1 MDLASAKTVNN
12 QEKDRFELKI
22 DDHIAF
28 IDYKI
33 GKSGKWYL
41 VHTEVPK
48 PISGIGTAHKI
59 VRETLQ
65 LIDELNGKIVPSC
78 PFIHKFIKDRPG
90 EYDHMLAEGVKL

>member
-1 MDLASAKTVNN
+1 MDLASVKTIHN
-12 QEKDRFELKI
+12 QEKSRFELRI
-22 DDHIAF
+22 DGFVAL
-28 IDYKI
+28 IDYKV

-48 PISGIGTAHKI
+48 EIGGAGTAHKI

-65 LIDELNGKIVPSC
+65 LIDEVNGKIVPSC
-78 PFIHKFIKDRPG
+78 PFIRKFIKDRPG

>member
-1 MDLASAKTVNN
+1 MDLASLTTVHNE
-12 QEKDRFELKI
+12 EKDRFELEV
-22 DDHIAF
+22 DGQLAF

-48 PISGIGTAHKI
+48 EIAGHGTAHKI

-65 LIDELNGKIVPSC
+65 MIDELGQKIVPTC
-78 PFIHKFIKDRPG
+78 PFIRKFIKDRPG
-90 EYDHMLAEGVKL
+90 EYEHMLAEGVNL